1 MHLYEPHFHYR
12 SREAPDAGSM
22 VSFRVDA
29 AVFEQLKAASKRR
42 NTSVSAYCRDMV
54 AAELHNRNEEGTG
67 DIYRVAFKTLE
78 EIEVVK
84 AALFQSMI
92 IIFQQNYNAPTPL
105 TSEEQKLP
113 PAEQEK
119 RLNDPKRE
127 TTVTAFT
134 RRVLH
139 LDDNKHAKALE
150 VLRAGGKGET
160 AMVKMTKLDSAG
172 QAQQYYKT
180 EFSISRQKYF
190 SDNQAVSGQWSGKLA
205 EAWGL
210 EGQVTEE

>member
-1 MHLYEPHFHYR
+1 MSPVSSTEPVKR
-12 SREAPDAGSM
+12 PDVGSM

-42 NTSVSAYCRDMV
+42 NTSVSAYCRDLV
-54 AAELHNRNEEGTG
+54 AAELHNRNEEGTA
-67 DIYRVAFKTLE
+67 DVYRVAFKTLE

-84 AALFQSMI
+84 AALFQSMRI
-92 IIFQQNYNAPTPL
+92 LFHQDYNAPTPL

-127 TTVTAFT
+127 TTGTAFT

-139 LDDNKHAKALE
+139 SDDNKRAKALE
-150 VLRAGGKGET
+150 VLRARE
-160 AMVKMTKLDSAG
+160 
-172 QAQQYYKT
+172 
-180 EFSISRQKYF
+180 
-190 SDNQAVSGQWSGKLA
+190 
-205 EAWGL
+205 
-210 EGQVTEE
+210 